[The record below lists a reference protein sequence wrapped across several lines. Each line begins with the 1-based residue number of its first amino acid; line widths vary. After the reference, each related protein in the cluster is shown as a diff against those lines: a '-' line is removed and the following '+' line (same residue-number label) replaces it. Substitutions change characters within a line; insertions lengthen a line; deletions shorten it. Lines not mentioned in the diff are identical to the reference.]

1 MYQNVGANPKTTWKA
16 FNWDQTYRKAITYTA
31 ASDDKEHTPLWRV
44 DDPLKT
50 VAPIV
55 QAELQKQQAP
65 PPPPAQP
72 GQPAAATPTTQTPPL
87 PIAPGALYNPD
98 NYQNFAVVND
108 GCTSSSTRARCC
120 PTQPGRCRC
129 LCPGRRSTR
138 CSHKNP
144 CRPLLPDAHRIN
156 AVGYRDAEKA
166 FGTTGYLS
174 AAPSFASSAKA
185 ALSRRVAEA
194 RCSPSRVTA
203 APLIGSALGTRLSIR
218 AMRGPGSRIGESMW
232 LTL

>member
-87 PIAPGALYNPD
+87 PIAPGRCTTRTTTRISPWSTT
-98 NYQNFAVVND
+98 

-120 PTQPGRCRC
+120 PTQPGVAGACA
-129 LCPGRRSTR
+129 RSAID
-138 CSHKNP
+138 P
-144 CRPLLPDAHRIN
+144 MLA
-156 AVGYRDAEKA
+156 
-166 FGTTGYLS
+166 
-174 AAPSFASSAKA
+174 
-185 ALSRRVAEA
+185 
-194 RCSPSRVTA
+194 
-203 APLIGSALGTRLSIR
+203 
-218 AMRGPGSRIGESMW
+218 
-232 LTL
+232 